1 MALTLE
7 EANRIVAGAI
17 AKAQELDIKISVAVC
32 DAGGRLVAFNRMD
45 DALWAGVYGSQGK
58 AVASA
63 GFARPSGA
71 LQQLADSPIV
81 RGIVAAEGGHMIASQ
96 GGVALMRGGVLAGGC
111 GVGGGT
117 GQQDE
122 ECAQAGADLL

>member
-1 MALTLE
+1 M
-7 EANRIVAGAI
+7 
-17 AKAQELDIKISVAVC
+17 
-32 DAGGRLVAFNRMD
+32 GRGLR
-45 DALWAGVYGSQGK
+45 LSGK

-71 LQQLADSPIV
+71 LQQMADSPIV

-96 GGVALMRGGVLAGGC
+96 GGVAIMRDGVLEGGC